1 MFSIREVKKNAR
13 VDLKRNFF
21 RNVLIVFMVGLI
33 TQGGYRFATDTR
45 TALQQRASEIVT
57 STAPDQL
64 RNLPGN
70 LKAAGVDLSGNL
82 SDSLGA
88 IASKKTNFEILED
101 LVLSQDL
108 FPVHLNPETT
118 TEKYTRGV
126 LSVFVNEATSSGS
139 MTFGILNGINE
150 IVFHG
155 HVARSVIIFLMAVLT
170 AFVFIFVKNVL
181 QVGLKRYFLEHRR
194 YLDTS
199 ADRIFHVY
207 RVGKTLN
214 VAKIMLLRYI
224 RALLWMLTIVMGPV
238 KYYEYRMIPYILAEN
253 PGISEADA
261 FALSRQ
267 LTDGEKW
274 RMFCL
279 DWSLLG
285 WRLLGLVTFNL
296 TSVFYLRPYLETIH
310 AELYMQLKEAKRAEL
325 VNGKQIDDAELN
337 LLSPVASSYPEEQ
350 YLTSPLAERQWLMIR
365 EAEQQYSPTTYILF
379 FFTFSFV
386 GWVWEVS
393 LHLAENGE
401 FVNRGVLLGPWL
413 PIYGFGGVLILLLLR
428 PLRNRPWLLF
438 LGSVAVCGTIEYFT
452 AVFLEIV
459 YHQEWWNYDGY
470 FLNFQGRICLEG
482 LLVFGLGGVAF
493 TYVFAPILNNIY
505 AWLSAGARRGICIC
519 LILLFVID
527 AVHSAFH
534 PNVGEGITT
543 VTETETE
550 ANESI

>member
-33 TQGGYRFATDTR
+33 TQGGYRFATDTH
-45 TALQQRASEIVT
+45 TALQQRTSEIVT

-224 RALLWMLTIVMGPV
+224 RALLWMFTIVMGPV

-285 WRLLGLVTFNL
+285 WRLLGAFCAAEWPLV
-296 TSVFYLRPYLETIH
+296 R
-310 AELYMQLKEAKRAEL
+310 
-325 VNGKQIDDAELN
+325 
-337 LLSPVASSYPEEQ
+337 
-350 YLTSPLAERQWLMIR
+350 
-365 EAEQQYSPTTYILF
+365 
-379 FFTFSFV
+379 
-386 GWVWEVS
+386 
-393 LHLAENGE
+393 
-401 FVNRGVLLGPWL
+401 
-413 PIYGFGGVLILLLLR
+413 
-428 PLRNRPWLLF
+428 
-438 LGSVAVCGTIEYFT
+438 
-452 AVFLEIV
+452 
-459 YHQEWWNYDGY
+459 
-470 FLNFQGRICLEG
+470 
-482 LLVFGLGGVAF
+482 
-493 TYVFAPILNNIY
+493 
-505 AWLSAGARRGICIC
+505 
-519 LILLFVID
+519 
-527 AVHSAFH
+527 
-534 PNVGEGITT
+534 
-543 VTETETE
+543 
-550 ANESI
+550 